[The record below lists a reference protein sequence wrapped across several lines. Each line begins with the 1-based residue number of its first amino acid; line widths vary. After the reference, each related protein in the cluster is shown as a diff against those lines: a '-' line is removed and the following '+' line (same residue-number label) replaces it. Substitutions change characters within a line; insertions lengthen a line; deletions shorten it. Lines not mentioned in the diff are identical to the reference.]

1 MEMNEI
7 NEKSRTNLMNQITLY
22 FVCINKYVFYNLF
35 YDSLYFEYKRD
46 VKKFFSNSKLNA
58 PNW

>member
-1 MEMNEI
+1 
-7 NEKSRTNLMNQITLY
+7 MNQITLY